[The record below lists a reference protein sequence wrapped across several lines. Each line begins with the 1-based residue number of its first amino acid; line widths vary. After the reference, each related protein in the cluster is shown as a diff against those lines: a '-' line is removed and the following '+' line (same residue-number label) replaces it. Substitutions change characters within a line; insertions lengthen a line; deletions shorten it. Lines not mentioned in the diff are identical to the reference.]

1 MWQLASGGIL
11 GWALGAND
19 ASNVFGTAV
28 ASRMLRFRTAA
39 VAASVC
45 IVLGAL
51 VGGGP
56 GMRTY
61 RDLGQT
67 NLDTAFVVCLTAA
80 LTVTVMTWRRLPVS
94 TSQAVVGALVAVSAL
109 RGSVDLGVLG
119 KVVLC
124 WMGTPIGAALL
135 AVILYV
141 VLGKLVNVLSMNL
154 FRYDVTLRSALM
166 VAGCYGAFALGANN
180 VANVTGPFVGDG
192 MLSVPSACLIGGL
205 CIALGVVTYSRGVMM
220 TVGRGLVKLDAFS
233 ALVVVLA
240 EALAVHSYALVGVP
254 VSTSQAVV
262 GGVLGIGLV
271 RGVRTVNKRTLV
283 GILGAWV
290 MTPVIAFAATL
301 LLCLLG
307 AGLGWP
313 PSPAR

>member
-28 ASRMLRFRTAA
+28 ASRMVRFRTAA
-39 VAASVC
+39 VAAAVF
-45 IVLGAL
+45 IFLGAL
-51 VGGGP
+51 IGGAP
-56 GMRTY
+56 GMLTY
-61 RDLGQT
+61 RGLGRT

-80 LTVTVMTWRRLPVS
+80 LTVTLMTWRHLPVS
-94 TSQAVVGALVAVSAL
+94 TSQAVVGALVAVTAL
-109 RGSVDLGVLG
+109 RGSADWSVLV

-124 WMGTPIGAALL
+124 WVGTPIGAALL
-135 AVILYV
+135 AVLLYV
-141 VLGKLVNVLSMNL
+141 ALGRLVNALSMNL
-154 FRYDVTLRSALM
+154 FRYDVVLRMALM

-180 VANVTGPFVGDG
+180 VANVTGPFVGEG
-192 MLSVPSACLIGGL
+192 MLSVPSACIVGGL
-205 CIALGVVTYSRGVMM
+205 CIGLGVVTYSRGVMM

-240 EALAVHSYALVGVP
+240 EALAVHGYALIGVP

-262 GGVLGIGLV
+262 GAVLGIGLV

-283 GILGAWV
+283 GILGAWL
-290 MTPVIAFAATL
+290 MTPVIAFAGAL
-301 LLCLLG
+301 LLCLAG
-307 AGLGWP
+307 AQLGW
-313 PSPAR
+313 SASAAQ

>member
-39 VAASVC
+39 LAASAC

-61 RDLGQT
+61 QDLGRT
-67 NLDTAFVVCLTAA
+67 DLDTAFVVCLTAA
-80 LTVTVMTWRRLPVS
+80 LTVTLMTWRRLPVS

-109 RGSVDLGVLG
+109 GGSVDLGVLG

-124 WMGTPIGAALL
+124 WVGTPIGAALL
-135 AVILYV
+135 AVLLYV
-141 VLGKLVNVLSMNL
+141 VLGQLVNALGLNL
-154 FRYDVTLRSALM
+154 FRYDVALRSALM

-192 MLSVPSACLIGGL
+192 MLSVPGACLVGGL

-240 EALAVHSYALVGVP
+240 EALAVHAYALVGVP

-271 RGVRTVNKRTLV
+271 RGIRTVNKRTLL
-283 GILGAWV
+283 GILGAWLL
-290 MTPVIAFAATL
+290 TPVVAFAGTL
-301 LLCLLG
+301 LLCL
-307 AGLGWP
+307 AAVRMGWLA
-313 PSPAR
+313 SPVR